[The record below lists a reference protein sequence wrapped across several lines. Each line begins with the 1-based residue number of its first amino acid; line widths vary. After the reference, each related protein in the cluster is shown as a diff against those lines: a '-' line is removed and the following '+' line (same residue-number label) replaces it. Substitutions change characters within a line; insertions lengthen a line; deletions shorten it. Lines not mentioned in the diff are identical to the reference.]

1 MTNAE
6 RNREVFLTSFAEFAS
21 GNHDILLEVLRE
33 DFIEHSPAT
42 PSGRAAY
49 VEFVKNSPVVNAQ
62 FELKRVIADDDH
74 VVAHYHMI
82 APGDER
88 GVAVVDIWRFEDGL
102 IAEHWDVVQPVPEPE
117 ETPNG
122 MF

>member
-1 MTNAE
+1 MTNRE
-6 RNREVFLTSFAEFAS
+6 RFLSAFAEFAS
-21 GNHDILLEVLRE
+21 GNHDILYEVLRE
-33 DFIEHSPAT
+33 DFIEHSPGT
-42 PSGRAAY
+42 PSGRTAY
-49 VEFVKNSPVVNAQ
+49 IEFVKTSPVVDAQ
-62 FELKRVIADDDH
+62 LDLKRVIADDDY

-82 APGDER
+82 APGDEH